1 MNVNQS
7 NDDREIGDNGTKT
20 KNDTWI
26 SGLKNH
32 LEMILNDNVR
42 AKELLLTIFY
52 PSLNSQEK

>member
-26 SGLKNH
+26 SGFKNNI
-32 LEMILNDNVR
+32 EMILNDSVR

-52 PSLNSQEK
+52 PSLYSQEK